1 MDSKTIAEQ
10 IFLAGVESVL
20 PDTMIRRAVN
30 ISDNMLLVSGITLP
44 LDTIDRIYVIGA
56 GKAVAIMAKEIESIL
71 GDRITMGHVV
81 VKYGHTCELEH
92 ITVSEAGHPVPDVNG
107 YQTTQKIVEIAKQ
120 ATDNDL
126 VICLISGGGSSLL
139 TDFPEGGTINEI
151 ILTNN
156 LLLKSGADI
165 KEMNAV
171 RKHLSKVKGGQL
183 AKAAYPAT
191 LVSLVLSDVIGDS
204 LDVIASGPTVP
215 DTTTFE
221 DAMRVLEKYNL
232 LTKIPKFHL
241 DYLEKGVEGSYPETP
256 KHGNPVFAKT
266 YNLIIGSNK
275 IALEAACKKATD
287 FGLHAIIVASDL
299 HGDTIEVAT
308 YLVETAVQ
316 FQNDPTIEKP
326 CCLLFGGETTLQVS
340 GNGVGGRNQH
350 MALYSALLLQ
360 DKKGITFLSA
370 GTDGNDGPTSAAGA
384 VVDTKTKEEAL
395 LKGLHIQTFLNDFDS
410 FHFFEKA
417 GGHII
422 TGPTLTNV
430 MDLIIIIIEDT
441 LQELKQ

>member
-10 IFLAGVESVL
+10 IFLAGIESVL
-20 PDTMIRRAVN
+20 PDAMIRRAVY
-30 ISDNMLLVSGITLP
+30 ISDTTLHISGMALP
-44 LDTIDRIYVIGA
+44 LDTIDHVYVIGA
-56 GKAVAIMAKEIESIL
+56 GKAVATMAKEIESIL

-81 VKYGHTCELEH
+81 VKYGHTCELEY
-92 ITVSEAGHPVPDVNG
+92 IKISEAGHPVPDVNG
-107 YQTTQKIVEIAKQ
+107 YMATQKIAEIAKV
-120 ATDNDL
+120 ANNNDL
-126 VICLISGGGSSLL
+126 VICLISGGGSALL
-139 TDFPEGGTINEI
+139 TDFPEGGTINDI
-151 ILTNN
+151 IFTNN

-183 AKAAYPAT
+183 ANAAYPAT

-204 LDVIASGPTVP
+204 LDAIASGPTVP

-221 DAMRVLEKYNL
+221 DAMHVLEKYNL
-232 LTKIPKFHL
+232 LTKIPEFHL
-241 DYLEKGVEGSYPETP
+241 DYLEKGVEGIYPETP
-256 KHGNPVFAKT
+256 KHGDPVFAKT
-266 YNLIIGSNK
+266 YNIIIGSNK
-275 IALEAACKKATD
+275 IALEAAYKKAVD
-287 FGLHAIIVASDL
+287 FGLYAVIVTSDMY
-299 HGDTIEVAT
+299 GNTIQVAGM
-308 YLVETAVQ
+308 LVETAVQ

-326 CCLLFGGETTLQVS
+326 CCLLFGGETTLQVTGS
-340 GNGVGGRNQH
+340 GVGGRNQH

-384 VVDTKTKEEAL
+384 VVDTKTREEAL
-395 LKGLHIQTFLNDFDS
+395 LKGLDIQTFLNDFDS
-410 FHFFEKA
+410 FHFFEKT

-430 MDLIIIIIEDT
+430 MDLVIIIIEESM
-441 LQELKQ
+441 QELRQ